1 MNKLAT
7 IVTVYFY
14 VFLMEF
20 YEEVMFFVQMIKWA
34 RTITKLL
41 VFFSKIAEYL
51 QMYIPA
57 LSEYTFK
64 NVWQVYNI

>member
-20 YEEVMFFVQMIKWA
+20 YEEVMFFVQIIKWA

>member
-64 NVWQVYNI
+64 NVW

>member
-57 LSEYTFK
+57 LPEYTFK
-64 NVWQVYNI
+64 NVW